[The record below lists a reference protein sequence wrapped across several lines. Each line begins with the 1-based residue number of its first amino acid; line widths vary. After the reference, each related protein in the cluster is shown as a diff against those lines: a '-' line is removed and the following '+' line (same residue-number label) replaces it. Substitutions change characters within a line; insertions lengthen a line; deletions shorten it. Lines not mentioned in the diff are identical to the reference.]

1 MKGTPKEL
9 SNYLW
14 TLEPDKIYEIK
25 EFKEK
30 RSLNANAYFH
40 LLVNKL
46 ARYYNLS
53 DEEMKIKMNLDY
65 GTVATDENKVIGS
78 KFPKGTDPTQFYPYM
93 KWIKEEDGWDC
104 YIYYKETHKLNTKE
118 FSQLLEGVV
127 QECRDVGIETK
138 EDLEIKKLME
148 DYEVKYGTNKNVIK

>member
-1 MKGTPKEL
+1 MIGYPKEL
-9 SNYLW
+9 SDYCW
-14 TLEPDKIYEIK
+14 TLDPNKKYKIEEY
-25 EFKEK
+25 KEK
-30 RSLNANAYFH
+30 RGLSANAYFH

-65 GTVATDENKVIGS
+65 GTIATDNEGIIGS

-93 KWIKEEDGWDC
+93 KFIKEEDGWDC
-104 YIYYKETHKLNTKE
+104 YIYYKRTSKLNTKE

-138 EDLEIKKLME
+138 EDIEIKKLME
-148 DYEVKYGTNKNVIK
+148 YYEVKSSTN